1 MMGSVVLGALC
12 SQNTL
17 VLYCTQILH
26 VVSVVLGCTWF
37 TWLEPVYY
45 TSTSNETQKKDGVC
59 GFGCVMF
66 PKYPSTILYTNPTR
80 SRSSTRFYTVYPFR
94 TRLLNFYC

>member
-80 SRSSTRFYTVYPFR
+80 SRSSTRFYTVY
-94 TRLLNFYC
+94 TVKTSVLNF